1 MVPPT
6 LELYLQ
12 SRCSAPQQR
21 QVNPVAAPFQFEKPR
36 SKLFEKISGPDPH
49 KDSEAKRT
57 FEAQKNAHPATLF
70 SKNLLRENL
79 LRESQG
85 KLDKLENVKTCLK
98 NQEEKTRLRGSIEMF

>member
-1 MVPPT
+1 MVPPR

-57 FEAQKNAHPATLF
+57 FEAQKKCPPGNSFLKEPAE
-70 SKNLLRENL
+70 REPAE
-79 LRESQG
+79 RITGEA
-85 KLDKLENVKTCLK
+85 
-98 NQEEKTRLRGSIEMF
+98 R